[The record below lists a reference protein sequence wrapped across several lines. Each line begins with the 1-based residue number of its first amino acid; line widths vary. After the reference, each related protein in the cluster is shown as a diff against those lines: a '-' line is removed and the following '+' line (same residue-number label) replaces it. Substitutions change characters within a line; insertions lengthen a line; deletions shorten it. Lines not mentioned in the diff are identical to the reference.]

1 MSLVPY
7 ANGVFSE
14 KHEFNPPD
22 NQAQKIKTSRPDTP
36 RFKHIKGPWVAE
48 KFPGQFPKVCDFL
61 WQHICFFD

>member
-1 MSLVPY
+1 MWGSVWCLMPMVF
-7 ANGVFSE
+7 FSE

-48 KFPGQFPKVCDFL
+48 KFPGQFPKVCNFL
-61 WQHICFFD
+61 